1 MVALGTARCCPH
13 AGGEATWAH
22 FVRRSLPAEVV
33 GEEQVFEC
41 VWLSVP
47 EVMQA
52 IERTPEPITLRVRRG
67 GPEPWSL
74 ERDGSGL
81 SVEEMVEGDLLV
93 ISELSRLS
101 RSFLGM
107 VNEVS
112 NLLERGIQIKTLDK
126 RLDTTAMPK
135 EITMLIVSVLGY
147 AASQELDQ
155 IKTRTAEGR
164 AVARNRGVKF
174 GRKRTYTEH
183 QEAEVLKKRSAGEGY
198 GTIARSLGM
207 SRSMVQ
213 RIVKEQEA
221 VTC

>member
-1 MVALGTARCCPH
+1 MTVFGVWRCSTDQQDQERQVRALKEAGCERIYSEKITGTSNLNAR
-13 AGGEATWAH
+13 
-22 FVRRSLPAEVV
+22 
-33 GEEQVFEC
+33 
-41 VWLSVP
+41 P
-47 EVMQA
+47 E
-52 IERTPEPITLRVRRG
+52 
-67 GPEPWSL
+67 L
-74 ERDGSGL
+74 EKCL
-81 SVEEMVEGDLLV
+81 EEMVEGDLLV

-155 IKTRTAEGR
+155 IKSRTAEGR
-164 AVARNRGVKF
+164 AVAKSRGVKF
-174 GRKRTYTEH
+174 GRKKTYTEH
-183 QEAEVLKKRSAGEGY
+183 QVAEVQKKRAAGEGY
-198 GTIARSLGM
+198 GTIARALGM

-213 RIVKEQEA
+213 RICQQQEVA
-221 VTC
+221 AC

>member
-1 MVALGTARCCPH
+1 MTVFGVWRCSTDQQDQERQVRALEEAGCEQIYGDKITGTSDLNAI
-13 AGGEATWAH
+13 
-22 FVRRSLPAEVV
+22 
-33 GEEQVFEC
+33 
-41 VWLSVP
+41 P
-47 EVMQA
+47 E
-52 IERTPEPITLRVRRG
+52 LKKC
-67 GPEPWSL
+67 L
-74 ERDGSGL
+74 
-81 SVEEMVEGDLLV
+81 EEMVEGDLLV

-155 IKTRTAEGR
+155 IKSRTAEGR
-164 AVARNRGVKF
+164 AVAKSRGVKF
-174 GRKRTYTEH
+174 GRKKTYTEH
-183 QEAEVLKKRSAGEGY
+183 QVAEVQKKRAAGEGY
-198 GTIARSLGM
+198 GTIARALGM

-213 RIVKEQEA
+213 RICQQQEVA
-221 VTC
+221 AC

>member
-1 MVALGTARCCPH
+1 MTVFGFWRCSTDQQDQERQVRALKEAGCERIYSEKITGTSNLNAR
-13 AGGEATWAH
+13 
-22 FVRRSLPAEVV
+22 
-33 GEEQVFEC
+33 
-41 VWLSVP
+41 P
-47 EVMQA
+47 E
-52 IERTPEPITLRVRRG
+52 
-67 GPEPWSL
+67 L
-74 ERDGSGL
+74 EKCL
-81 SVEEMVEGDLLV
+81 EEMVEGDLLV

-155 IKTRTAEGR
+155 IKSRTAEGR
-164 AVARNRGVKF
+164 AVAKSRGVKF
-174 GRKRTYTEH
+174 GRKKTYTEH
-183 QEAEVLKKRSAGEGY
+183 QVAEVQKKRADGEGY
-198 GTIARSLGM
+198 GTIARALGM

-213 RIVKEQEA
+213 RICQQQEVA
-221 VTC
+221 AC